1 MSVSDSESLWA
12 LLQQQQNRG
21 NTKDTAP
28 ENRRTG
34 NMICLAAEVH
44 DRIDRGELENFTDIM
59 KELESRIATR
69 TQKDR
74 ENRPRTRY
82 VE

>member
-1 MSVSDSESLWA
+1 MNVSDSA
-12 LLQQQQNRG
+12 RKQQNGR
-21 NTKDTAP
+21 NTEDTASK
-28 ENRRTG
+28 NQHTD

-44 DRIDRGELENFTDIM
+44 DRIDRGERENFADIM

-69 TQKDR
+69 TQNER
-74 ENRPRTRY
+74 ENRPPTRY

>member
-1 MSVSDSESLWA
+1 MSVSDSARLWA
-12 LLQQQQNRG
+12 LLKQQNGR
-21 NTKDTAP
+21 NTEDAGRK
-28 ENRRTG
+28 NQRTD

-44 DRIDRGELENFTDIM
+44 DRIDRGQLDNFADIV

-69 TQKDR
+69 AQKDR
-74 ENRPRTRY
+74 ENRPPTRY